1 MEIIQMKRFEYREVD
16 VDPDCD
22 IIKFLN
28 EMGDKGWE
36 LIDLI
41 TGSAHYKLSGLF
53 KREKNQKEM
62 IYA

>member
-1 MEIIQMKRFEYREVD
+1 
-16 VDPDCD
+16 
-22 IIKFLN
+22 
-28 EMGDKGWE
+28 MGDKGWE